1 MLKKN
6 KSTTEYVTTKHFD
19 KQMKSIDARFDD
31 VDKRFIAI
39 DKRFDDVDK
48 RFIAI
53 DKRFIAIDK
62 RFDEQTG
69 IILDAL
75 DTRFSKMESQI
86 NDMRYDINFMQT
98 TLESHI
104 KGHADSDQEFVI
116 MKEEMNQ
123 VKHVIHK
130 KLGVEIR
137 AF

>member
-6 KSTTEYVTTKHFD
+6 KVPTEYITIKILEKTLDERFE
-19 KQMKSIDARFDD
+19 KQ
-31 VDKRFIAI
+31 
-39 DKRFDDVDK
+39 DKRFDLRMDQ
-48 RFIAI
+48 RFEEQ
-53 DKRFIAIDK
+53 DK
-62 RFDEQTG
+62 RFDLRMDQRFDEYTR
-69 IILDAL
+69 IILDAF
-75 DTRFSKMESQI
+75 DSRFNKVDERI
-86 NDMRYDINFMQT
+86 DEIKTDINFMQT

>member
-6 KSTTEYVTTKHFD
+6 KVTTEYVTTKHFD
-19 KQMKSIDARFDD
+19 KQRKSIDARFEQ
-31 VDKRFIAI
+31 VDKRFVAV
-39 DKRFDDVDK
+39 DTRFD
-48 RFIAI
+48 
-53 DKRFIAIDK
+53 AIDK

-86 NDMRYDINFMQT
+86 DDMRYNINFMQT

-137 AF
+137 AV

>member
-6 KSTTEYVTTKHFD
+6 KVPTEYVTTKHFD
-19 KQMKSIDARFDD
+19 KQMKSVDARFRQ
-31 VDKRFIAI
+31 VDKRFEQI
-39 DKRFDDVDK
+39 DKRFEQV
-48 RFIAI
+48 
-53 DKRFIAIDK
+53 DK
-62 RFDEQTG
+62 RFDEQTN

-86 NDMRYDINFMQT
+86 ADIRFDINSSQI
-98 TLESHI
+98 TLDNHI
-104 KGHADSDQEFVI
+104 KGHTDSDQEFVI